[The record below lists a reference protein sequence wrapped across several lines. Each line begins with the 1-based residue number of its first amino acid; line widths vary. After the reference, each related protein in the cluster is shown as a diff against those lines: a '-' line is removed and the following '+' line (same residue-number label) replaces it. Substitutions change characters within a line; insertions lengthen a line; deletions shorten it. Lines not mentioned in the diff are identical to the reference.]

1 MSKDKDFEH
10 SICFKDSEKK
20 KAERI
25 AALLKLDKWY
35 YSFGIGLNLGLKHA
49 EASVKGDTEVVFCT
63 PYVAELIKNN
73 QKFIEALCEEGV
85 VEWLTPFVL
94 TKSKQGGIAQSTPHH
109 HQPTMKRLLTSLFAN
124 CWRGAAVKTER
135 PLTKEEERLRKIDLT
150 ISQLQ
155 STLSQMQQTE
165 SKLQATNIQLQ
176 AALLRMKQYDS
187 IARMQRARSI
197 LRSTEFEVMQAQEV
211 QAEIDAHRK
220 EKQAKTPEVGDF
232 RGHIGFPPDYD
243 PDEDT
248 LD

>member
-1 MSKDKDFEH
+1 
-10 SICFKDSEKK
+10 
-20 KAERI
+20 
-25 AALLKLDKWY
+25 
-35 YSFGIGLNLGLKHA
+35 
-49 EASVKGDTEVVFCT
+49 
-63 PYVAELIKNN
+63 
-73 QKFIEALCEEGV
+73 
-85 VEWLTPFVL
+85 
-94 TKSKQGGIAQSTPHH
+94 
-109 HQPTMKRLLTSLFAN
+109 
-124 CWRGAAVKTER
+124 
-135 PLTKEEERLRKIDLT
+135 
-150 ISQLQ
+150 
-155 STLSQMQQTE
+155 MQQTE